1 MADSA
6 ASRSGTHPPRHLMP
20 ATGGVHIQVEA
31 LAHEDAYPKAPPT
44 RSEATTAF
52 IGSPLLPEPE
62 QLILGHISSL
72 MALMAGG
79 DGPACMK
86 VVQLL
91 SMEYDLP
98 TATLIWETW
107 APYIAPPVGHPLAGH
122 DLAKDL
128 VLATLCKPFPRLSW
142 PGRRP
147 EP

>member
-6 ASRSGTHPPRHLMP
+6 ASSSGTHPPRQPTP

-31 LAHEDAYPKAPPT
+31 PAQEDADPKAPPT
-44 RSEATTAF
+44 LSEATTAF

-62 QLILGHISSL
+62 QLIMGHISSL
-72 MALMAGG
+72 MALITRG
-79 DGPACMK
+79 DGPICVK
-86 VVQLL
+86 FVQLL
-91 SMEYDLP
+91 SMEYDFP